1 MPDITERLAAR
12 AHDLRV
18 SRGLTLE
25 TLAEKSGVSRSMISL
40 IERAE
45 STPTAVVLE
54 RLATGLDVPLA
65 SLFDDVTP
73 RPQRVSRR
81 ANQLQW
87 RDPASGYVRRNVSPS
102 GVSSPIQIVEVEFPP
117 GARVAFD
124 SGTRAHQQVWVL
136 DGSIEIRVGAE
147 CYALNAGDCVAF
159 VLDRPTAFSNPS
171 ATPARYAVVIAQ

>member
-1 MPDITERLAAR
+1 MLDITERLAAR
-12 AHDLRV
+12 VRDLRV
-18 SRGLTLE
+18 TRGFTLE

-65 SLFDDVTP
+65 SLFDEPAP
-73 RPQRVSRR
+73 RPDPISRR
-81 ANQLQW
+81 PAQLEW
-87 RDPASGYVRRNVSPS
+87 RDPASGYIRRNVSPS

-124 SGTRAHQQVWVL
+124 SGTRAQQQVWVL
-136 DGSIEIRVGAE
+136 DGSIEIRVGSE

-159 VLDRPTAFSNPS
+159 VPDRPTAFSNPT
-171 ATPARYAVVIAQ
+171 AQPARYAVIIAP

>member
-1 MPDITERLAAR
+1 MPDITERLAGR
-12 AHDLRV
+12 VRDLRI

-25 TLAEKSGVSRSMISL
+25 TLAERSGVSRSMISL

-45 STPTAVVLE
+45 SAPTAVILE

-65 SLFDDVTP
+65 SLFDEATP
-73 RPQRVSRR
+73 RPQPVSRR
-81 ANQLQW
+81 ADQLQW

-102 GVSSPIQIVEVEFPP
+102 GVSSSFQIVDVEFPP

-124 SGTRAHQQVWVL
+124 SGTRVHQQVWVL
-136 DGSIEIRVGAE
+136 EGSIEIRVGPE

-159 VLDRPTAFSNPS
+159 VLDRPVAFSNPS
-171 ATPARYAVVIAQ
+171 SAPARYAVVVAQ